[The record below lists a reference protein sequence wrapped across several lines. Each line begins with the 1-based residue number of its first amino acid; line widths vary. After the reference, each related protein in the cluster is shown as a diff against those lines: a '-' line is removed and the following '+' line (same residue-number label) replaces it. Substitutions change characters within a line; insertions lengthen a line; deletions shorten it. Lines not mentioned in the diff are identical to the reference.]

1 MEDQRIG
8 AVVRTLRRRRGWR
21 QADLASR
28 AGVSQASVSKLE
40 RGQIQHLRLETIR
53 RICRALDMS
62 ISLEPRWRGSDLD
75 RLLDAEHAML
85 VEECV
90 RRLRAEGWEPLVE
103 YSFNHFGDRGSVD
116 VVAWH
121 AARRALL
128 IVEVKSRIVDLQALT
143 GSIDRKVRVVPAL
156 LARDRLWR
164 AAHLGVVL
172 VIAETTA
179 NRQQVRRHPATFGA
193 AFPAGTIE
201 VRRWLR
207 SPDGSLRGTWFLRPS
222 SQRTDMR
229 RPGGPRRVR
238 VPRASST
245 DARPSVGRSSPST

>member
-1 MEDQRIG
+1 M
-8 AVVRTLRRRRGWR
+8 
-21 QADLASR
+21 
-28 AGVSQASVSKLE
+28 SQSSVSKLE
-40 RGQIQHLRLETIR
+40 RGQIEHLRLETIR
-53 RICRALDMS
+53 PMCRALDMS

-90 RRLRAEGWEPLVE
+90 RRLRADGWEPLVE

-128 IVEVKSRIVDLQALT
+128 IVEVKSRIVDIQALT
-143 GSIDRKVRVVPAL
+143 GAIDRKVRVVPGL
-156 LARDRLWR
+156 LARDRRWR
-164 AAHLGVVL
+164 AAHVGVVL

-179 NRQQVRRHPATFGA
+179 NRQQVRRHPATFGV
-193 AFPAGTIE
+193 AFPAGTVE

-229 RPGGPRRVR
+229 KSGGPRRVR
-238 VPRASST
+238 VPRAPST
-245 DARPSVGRSSPST
+245 DADPSVGRSPPGT

>member
-1 MEDQRIG
+1 M
-8 AVVRTLRRRRGWR
+8 
-21 QADLASR
+21 
-28 AGVSQASVSKLE
+28 SQSSVSKLE
-40 RGQIQHLRLETIR
+40 RGQIEHLRLERIR

-62 ISLEPRWRGSDLD
+62 ISLESRWRGSDLD

-143 GSIDRKVRVVPAL
+143 GSIDRKVRVVPGL
-156 LARDRLWR
+156 LARDRQWR
-164 AAHLGVVL
+164 AAHVGIVL

-179 NRQQVRRHPATFGA
+179 NRQQLRRHPATFGA
-193 AFPAGTIE
+193 AFPAGTVE
-201 VRRWLR
+201 VRRWLH

-238 VPRASST
+238 VPRAPST
-245 DARPSVGRSSPST
+245 DAPPSVERSSPGT